1 MEKSLRHMII
11 FSIFWRYASYI
22 SIRRILNN
30 CRDLMSLQS
39 VSARVGLARAMWFA
53 VEFKIEIGNKIC
65 KKITI

>member
-1 MEKSLRHMII
+1 
-11 FSIFWRYASYI
+11 
-22 SIRRILNN
+22 
-30 CRDLMSLQS
+30 MSLQS